1 MGDLEET
8 LKKVN
13 PKLKVLKLTENG
25 KIWAATCLL
34 SSSSSYSKTVAKH
47 FVLNIHFFDVN
58 FSLEFAIGNIIRFYT
73 KSKVFVAVHQIPC
86 ILAPPTGQ

>member
-25 KIWAATCLL
+25 KNKIWAETMR
-34 SSSSSYSKTVAKH
+34 K
-47 FVLNIHFFDVN
+47 N
-58 FSLEFAIGNIIRFYT
+58 
-73 KSKVFVAVHQIPC
+73 
-86 ILAPPTGQ
+86 